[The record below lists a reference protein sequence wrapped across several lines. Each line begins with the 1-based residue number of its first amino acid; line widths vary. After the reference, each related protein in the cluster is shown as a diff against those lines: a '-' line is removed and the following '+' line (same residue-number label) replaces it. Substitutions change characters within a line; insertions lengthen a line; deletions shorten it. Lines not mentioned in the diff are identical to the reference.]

1 MLSIRSSA
9 DLARAFDGL
18 LELELR
24 NLLALRRDQLIAGG
38 EGDLGDYAH
47 FVVQRFGDT
56 LADVEAEVGFP
67 LTGDAAPIEW
77 VERHPG
83 GWLEAAI
90 ITDDDG
96 FALVVIVRECVSTDF
111 DLLAALRA
119 HA

>member
-24 NLLALRRDQLIAGG
+24 DLLALRRDQLVAGG
-38 EGDLGDYAH
+38 GGDLGDYAH

-83 GWLEAAI
+83 GLLEAPI

-96 FALVVIVRECVSTDF
+96 FAVVVIVRDCVSTDF